1 MTKRR
6 RKRRKKIIPNKK
18 RFTLSL
24 IVIAGVV
31 FILSQS
37 IKAIQNKDKKEAT
50 IIEKNNIACSVPEF
64 LENIPEYSK
73 ENSMK
78 EDNIKEEKSSN
89 KEKIEQVKDNS
100 DIELNNEDK
109 VVPIEI
115 DDKNKS
121 YSEIFKDNLF
131 VGDSITDSL
140 SFYEILEERNVIAK
154 LGFTVVQGEK
164 EINKIKKAN
173 PSNIYLLFGMNDVLM
188 GIDGQ
193 KFAENYA
200 EFVHKIQDELPDANI
215 YVQSV
220 IPVSPNVKQ
229 KKPLLNNANIDKFN
243 ETLMQM
249 CKDENINYID
259 LVPLLEN
266 DSELYEPDGI
276 HLKYKFYKLWLNYL
290 IDNTKQ

>member
-121 YSEIFKDNLF
+121 YSEIFKDDLF

-229 KKPLLNNANIDKFN
+229 KKPLLNNANICLLYTSDAA
-243 ETLMQM
+243 
-249 CKDENINYID
+249 DE
-259 LVPLLEN
+259 
-266 DSELYEPDGI
+266 
-276 HLKYKFYKLWLNYL
+276 
-290 IDNTKQ
+290 

>member
-1 MTKRR
+1 MAKRR
-6 RKRRKKIIPNKK
+6 RKKRKIIIANKK
-18 RFTLSL
+18 RFTLSM
-24 IVIAGVV
+24 IVIVGIV
-31 FILSQS
+31 FVLSKS
-37 IKAIQNKDKKEAT
+37 IKAIQHKDKKET
-50 IIEKNNIACSVPEF
+50 IIIEKNNIACSAPKSIED
-64 LENIPEYSK
+64 IPELSEK
-73 ENSMK
+73 DTVEEQKLSG
-78 EDNIKEEKSSN
+78 KEEKVQA
-89 KEKIEQVKDNS
+89 EENS
-100 DIELNNEDK
+100 DVELNNDEK
-109 VVPIEI
+109 VDPTEI
-115 DDKNKS
+115 DDKNKN
-121 YSEIFKDNLF
+121 YSEIFKDDLF

-193 KFAENYA
+193 KFAKNYA

-229 KKPLLNNANIDKFN
+229 KKPLLNNVNIDKFN
-243 ETLMQM
+243 EALMQM

-259 LVPLLEN
+259 LRPILEN
-266 DSELYEPDGI
+266 ESELYEPDGI

-290 IDNTKQ
+290 IDNTKK

>member
-37 IKAIQNKDKKEAT
+37 IKAIQHKDKKET
-50 IIEKNNIACSVPEF
+50 IIIEKNNIACSAPKSIED
-64 LENIPEYSK
+64 IPELSEK
-73 ENSMK
+73 DTVEEQKLSG
-78 EDNIKEEKSSN
+78 KEEKVQA
-89 KEKIEQVKDNS
+89 EENS
-100 DIELNNEDK
+100 DVELNNDEK
-109 VVPIEI
+109 VDPTEI
-115 DDKNKS
+115 DDKNKN
-121 YSEIFKDNLF
+121 YSEIFKDDLF

-193 KFAENYA
+193 KFAKNYA

-229 KKPLLNNANIDKFN
+229 KKPLLNNVNIDKFN
-243 ETLMQM
+243 EALMQM

-259 LVPLLEN
+259 LRPILEN
-266 DSELYEPDGI
+266 ESELYEPDGI

-290 IDNTKQ
+290 IDNTKK